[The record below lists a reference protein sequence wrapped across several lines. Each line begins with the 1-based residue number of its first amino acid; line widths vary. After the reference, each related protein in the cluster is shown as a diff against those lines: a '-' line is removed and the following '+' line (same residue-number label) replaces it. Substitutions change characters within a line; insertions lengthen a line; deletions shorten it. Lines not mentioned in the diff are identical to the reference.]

1 MTTFL
6 SSFIFPLSFDSW
18 FNLSQNG
25 TCTRGDSS
33 SNSFGDTPQRH
44 KTLFQ
49 GYRRDHGILEATDL
63 IDLINHVFDNRFL
76 CIVTIERCRAIRS
89 ANIISLAILRS
100 RIMDFEK

>member
-1 MTTFL
+1 LIHGLISLKMARVPVGILLQIVLVILL
-6 SSFIFPLSFDSW
+6 SVIKLF
-18 FNLSQNG
+18 
-25 TCTRGDSS
+25 
-33 SNSFGDTPQRH
+33 
-44 KTLFQ
+44 FQ

-100 RIMDFEK
+100 RIMDFEKVM